1 MTKFKVVFDTNVYLS
16 AIIFGGNPRKILQL
30 AIDEKIILYSSIEIL
45 LEIALKLKNKFKWP
59 TEQINFTIK
68 NISNL
73 AKIVKVKE
81 RVDIVKKDPTDN
93 KILEAAIESKADF
106 IITGDNHLLELKR
119 YKNIKIIQPIN
130 FLKYF
135 IFHQK
140 QT

>member
-30 AIDEKIILYSSIEIL
+30 VIDEKIILYSSIEIL